1 MQESLQCI
9 HNTMYIHVMLGKPNP
24 REEDAL
30 EVLRHCG
37 CGRVRLLARV
47 VSGIFDTALR
57 ECGIKGGQLTTLA
70 LLAYRSGI
78 SRAEVHRH
86 LAMDRSTVSRNLKV
100 MRERGWIEAGM
111 NPRTGERIVEV
122 TDLGRQLLRE
132 ALPAWRAAQEET
144 RQLLGA
150 EGFEAIERLGN
161 ALLKDGGAR

>member
-1 MQESLQCI
+1 
-9 HNTMYIHVMLGKPNP
+9 MYIHEDVYTDMLGKPNP

-37 CGRVRLLARV
+37 CGRVRLVARV
-47 VSGIFDTALR
+47 VSGIYDTALK

-78 SRAEVHRH
+78 ARADVHRH

-100 MRERGWIEAGM
+100 MRERGWIEARL

-122 TDLGRQLLRE
+122 TDLGRRLLRD

-144 RQLLGA
+144 RHVLGA
-150 EGFEAIERLGN
+150 EGFQAIERLGN
-161 ALLKDGGAR
+161 TLLTDGGVR